1 MGAFGGARVAAAGT
15 VPTLLQAMQ
24 ALVAQ
29 LSVEFPGRVTLDV
42 KDLNPPGLYLAP
54 PTIHYRFGPGSYE
67 LEHVLLVCAS
77 NTANRTEALA
87 DLADLLAR
95 VQRTLGDRA
104 VLARPADVWNQDQT
118 AILAAYELTWTDQY
132 RY

>member
-1 MGAFGGARVAAAGT
+1 MGAFGGVRAAVE

-24 ALVAQ
+24 RITDRLEA
-29 LSVEFPGRVTLDV
+29 EFPGRVTLDV

-54 PTIHYRFGPGSYE
+54 PIIHYRFASGTYG
-67 LEHVLLVCAS
+67 LEHALLVCAS
-77 NTANRTEALA
+77 NTANRLEALA
-87 DLADLLAR
+87 DLSDLLVR

-104 VLARPADVWNQDQT
+104 VTGRPADVWNQDQT
-118 AILAAYELTWTDQY
+118 AILAAYELTWIDQY